1 MQCTVS
7 CQWLSPHL
15 TWASLVVRVRPLVT
29 IEIMFTVSVP
39 LPVLSRYEEA
49 VRGGTGSFGDAG
61 LVGQD
66 PNV

>member
-1 MQCTVS
+1 
-7 CQWLSPHL
+7 
-15 TWASLVVRVRPLVT
+15 VRVRPLVT